1 MDGPLLATILE
12 LAPEAAEAIN
22 KLRHKPKNGE
32 LLALIMASQSKL
44 LREGFEN
51 NRQGFDNVEKQL
63 KIMNKKLDYLR
74 SLAEGGNGK

>member
-32 LLALIMASQSKL
+32 LLTVIMASQSKL

-51 NRQGFDNVEKQL
+51 NRQGFANLEKQL
-63 KIMNKKLDYLR
+63 KTMNNKLDYLR
-74 SLAEGGNGK
+74 SLAEGNGSK